1 MRMSGGRR
9 AISRRSSWGVSPVRR
24 GDRDPG
30 LRLAEA
36 GGRERDPGERRA
48 EVALDV
54 VGEGLER
61 ADVQDADVARVLAR
75 GGRAGVSNEAVEGVQ
90 ERGQG
95 LATPRRRVDQR
106 VLAARDGRPT
116 LGLRL
121 GRGLEA
127 RGEPLAD
134 GRAERRER
142 IRAGERGHGTC
153 QYRFPPPNRPD
164 VLIRPPSVVASET
177 TVSAASTPSR
187 VNNSAARSRRASWSR
202 GHEFGVGPR
211 PLALSGSTAT
221 RPFGPPSRA
230 RGRWPAADDCASRR
244 P

>member
-1 MRMSGGRR
+1 MYRTRTWPGF
-9 AISRRSSWGVSPVRR
+9 SRV
-24 GDRDPG
+24 
-30 LRLAEA
+30 
-36 GGRERDPGERRA
+36 
-48 EVALDV
+48 
-54 VGEGLER
+54 
-61 ADVQDADVARVLAR
+61 

-106 VLAARDGRPT
+106 VLAARDRRPA

-164 VLIRPPSVVASET
+164 VPIRPHRSWPRRPQSRRQARHLVSTTGPARRARVVARCRPDGRRFRVE
-177 TVSAASTPSR
+177 AAATAVVLADQPR
-187 VNNSAARSRRASWSR
+187 RWPCGRRRGLVARP
-202 GHEFGVGPR
+202 V
-211 PLALSGSTAT
+211 STAT
-221 RPFGPPSRA
+221 RRFRTAVRADTSR
-230 RGRWPAADDCASRR
+230 GHGSE
-244 P
+244 